1 MVTVYRR
8 DNVLVIYR
16 DVNVCIVIQY
26 FVLLFT
32 LFLFYAT
39 NIQDS
44 AQIELFLLFF
54 GVHVCAYVGARA

>member
-1 MVTVYRR
+1 M
-8 DNVLVIYR
+8 LVIYR

-54 GVHVCAYVGARA
+54 GVHVCACVGACA

>member
-1 MVTVYRR
+1 M
-8 DNVLVIYR
+8 LVIYR